1 MNLTQRIMGRLS
13 RDIGID
19 LGTANTLI
27 YVKGRGI
34 VLREPSIVAV
44 DVRKKQV
51 LEVGIDAKR
60 MLGRTPENILAIR
73 PLRDGVIADFDLA
86 EAMLKYFINKV
97 HDRRFLVHP
106 RMVIGIPSGATGV
119 ERRAVMEAA
128 IQAGAREV
136 HLIEEPMAAAV
147 GAGLPVAEPTG
158 SVIVDIGGGTTEIAV
173 VSFGGIVVSKS
184 LRVAGDRLTDSITQ
198 YMKKV
203 HNLAI
208 GERTA
213 EEIKIEVGSAYPL
226 EQELTMEVKGINTVS
241 GLPKTVEIHSEE
253 IREAM
258 SEPLNAILEAIRE
271 TFEKTPPEL
280 GADIL
285 ERGIAIAGGGAL
297 LRGIDDLISRETEL
311 PTFIAEDPLSC
322 VAIGT
327 GRVLE
332 EFDKLKIVLG
342 A

>member
-1 MNLTQRIMGRLS
+1 MNITQLFLGKLS

-34 VLREPSIVAV
+34 ILREPSIVAV

-51 LEVGIDAKR
+51 LEVGVDAKR

-73 PLRDGVIADFDLA
+73 PLKDGVIADFDLA

-128 IQAGAREV
+128 VQAGAREV

-173 VSFGGIVVSKS
+173 ISFGGIVVSKS
-184 LRVAGDRLTDSITQ
+184 LRVAGDKLTDSISQ

-208 GERTA
+208 GERMA
-213 EEIKIEVGSAYPL
+213 EDIKIEVGSAYPL
-226 EQELTMEVKGINTVS
+226 EKELSMEVKGINTVS
-241 GLPKTVEIHSEE
+241 GLPKTVEIRSEE

-327 GRVLE
+327 GKVLE
-332 EFDKLKIVLG
+332 EFDRLKVVLG

>member
-1 MNLTQRIMGRLS
+1 MNITQLFLGKLS

-51 LEVGIDAKR
+51 LEVGVDAKR

-73 PLRDGVIADFDLA
+73 PLKDGVIADFDLA

-128 IQAGAREV
+128 VQAGAREV

-173 VSFGGIVVSKS
+173 ISFGGIVVSKS
-184 LRVAGDRLTDSITQ
+184 LRVAGDKLTDSISQ

-208 GERTA
+208 GERMA
-213 EEIKIEVGSAYPL
+213 EDIKIEVGSAYPL
-226 EQELTMEVKGINTVS
+226 EKELSMEVKGINTVS
-241 GLPKTVEIHSEE
+241 GLPKTVEIRSEE

-327 GRVLE
+327 GKVLE
-332 EFDKLKIVLG
+332 EFDRLKVVLG